1 MAENFATN
9 PPQFDGIENTYT
21 SGAGAGVPKTYGT
34 ILKYGASDLSVAGVL
49 IDSYSRGVKYSNM
62 EEVMNQ
68 DGIVSGIRMSDA
80 RAEISV
86 SGRILS
92 SATTIVKAGA
102 TFTING
108 ETALITEVSMS
119 AGSKEF
125 VKVDIKAA
133 CYEGVSGITLNS

>member
-9 PPQFDGIENTYT
+9 PPQFDGIENTQSGGGT
-21 SGAGAGVPKTYGT
+21 SIPKTYGT
-34 ILKYGASDLSVAGVL
+34 VLKYGADSLTVTGVL
-49 IDSYSRGVKYSNM
+49 IDSYSRAVKYSNM
-62 EEVMNQ
+62 EEIMNQ

-86 SGRILS
+86 SGRVLT
-92 SATTIVKAGA
+92 SAATIVKAGA
-102 TFTING
+102 TFSING

>member
-9 PPQFDGIENTYT
+9 PPQFDGIENTQGST
-21 SGAGAGVPKTYGT
+21 GLSVPKTYGT
-34 ILKYGASDLSVAGVL
+34 VLKYGADNLSVTGVL
-49 IDSYSRGVKYSNM
+49 IDSYSRAVKYSNM
-62 EEVMNQ
+62 EEIMNQ

-86 SGRILS
+86 SGRVLT
-92 SATTIVKAGA
+92 SAITIVKAGA
-102 TFTING
+102 TFSING

-125 VKVDIKAA
+125 VKVDIKAS
-133 CYEGVSGITLNS
+133 CYEGVSGITLTT